1 MDKIFFTLPTFCDK
15 MAQKQLLAQKMIKLN
30 CLQKRSNSPKS
41 NNMEILLNN

>member
-30 CLQKRSNSPKS
+30 CLQKGTTPKKA
-41 NNMEILLNN
+41 IIWKFY